1 MKGNRPIPFI
11 YPHMRASNGNSAL
24 GITQNPSQKVSALY
38 LSPQSDFLC
47 SNVREPPCWQ
57 PPLLRPPLACI
68 CLSNKPLGTCSH
80 CPWHS
85 GYRCPV
91 FELETKQQTNLNHT
105 TLSHL
110 PGTPS
115 EAKRFPPTHHP
126 DSKHFS

>member
-1 MKGNRPIPFI
+1 MKGNTYSFHLP
-11 YPHMRASNGNSAL
+11 PHEGKQWKFCPGHYSK
-24 GITQNPSQKVSALY
+24 SQPEVSALY

-85 GYRCPV
+85 GYQCPV

-110 PGTPS
+110 PGAPS

-126 DSKHFS
+126 DSENFS

>member
-1 MKGNRPIPFI
+1 MKGNIPIPFI
-11 YPHMRASNGNSAL
+11 YPNMRASNGNSAL

-47 SNVREPPCWQ
+47 SNVRQPPCWQ
-57 PPLLRPPLACI
+57 PPLLRPHLACI

-80 CPWHS
+80 CPWQS
-85 GYRCPV
+85 GYQCPV

-110 PGTPS
+110 PGAPS